1 VARAS
6 RALALALALM
16 FALALACI
24 PASAQTPSPVA
35 EWQYSVGIPL
45 QKVFEPE
52 IPEWQVRLGGGAI
65 MRPMYDGA
73 SRYHMLAGPSIDIRY
88 RDLLFL
94 STGEGLGINLI
105 SSQHWRAGVA
115 LSYDLGR
122 RSADDLDHLHGLP
135 NINPAPEAKLFAD
148 YVVSK
153 EFPLVIR
160 VNVRRT
166 LATDDGWTGDIGAYL
181 PLPGS
186 SETFFWF
193 AGPTVSFADSR
204 YMGRRFGISAEQSVS
219 SGHPQYNPGGGIKSV
234 GAGLSTVFYFSK
246 HWFGTA
252 DVALS
257 RLLGPAADSP
267 LASSPL
273 SVSVDASLNYEF

>member
-1 VARAS
+1 
-6 RALALALALM
+6 LAQALM

-45 QKVFEPE
+45 QKMFEPE

-73 SRYHMLAGPSIDIRY
+73 SSYHMLAGPSIDIRY

-105 SSQHWRAGVA
+105 STQHWRAGVA

-166 LATDDGWTGDIGAYL
+166 LAADDGWTGDIGAYL

-204 YMGRRFGISAEQSVS
+204 YMGRRFGISAEQSAS
-219 SGHPQYNPGGGIKSV
+219 SGHPQYSPGGGIKSA

-257 RLLGPAADSP
+257 RLLGPAAGSP

-273 SVSVDASLNYEF
+273 SVSVDASVNYEF